1 MSANGQLVFTDVDKV
16 TFKGVGN
23 TSNAVIDTLT
33 GKIGV
38 GIDSPS
44 ANLHVVGNCYVS
56 TNFELGGTMTMGTVT
71 VEAQHE
77 LSAITATGNVTPHT
91 IQFTNPETAF
101 TTTGNVEVG
110 KELTVTG
117 NVAVDTD
124 TLFVDTVNDRVG
136 VGTTSP
142 TTALD
147 VVGTVTAT
155 AFAGNA
161 STATKLAASVNIGGV
176 AFDGS
181 AAIVPTT
188 FTTATFS
195 GDVTVDST
203 TFHVDSTNNRVG
215 VGTTSPDAALHVQ
228 TTGSG
233 ATGGTVILNP
243 NLNSSSVGLFLGKAV
258 GAGTCMFMNYTHSGT
273 DDSVDNTA
281 NFGIFSKST
290 NLTLKGNG
298 NVGIGTTNP
307 ANTMHIY
314 KASNDQTTGLFI
326 EKATGASGSASLFF
340 GVTANAGETNNVGIP
355 KAGILFQRTAG
366 NGRGDLKFC
375 VDYVDDTNA
384 VGVADAK
391 MTITGSNGNVGIGI
405 ASSIGNLSLGSAT
418 VVKSWN
424 AFNNNSSAG
433 NYTFPRNC
441 VALVH
446 FHFSGGQDLN
456 ISGVY
461 RITVPYAGS
470 PTIEVLYSGSYVNA
484 TAGHG
489 NHIVRFFGQNLP
501 APYNSA
507 SYQLRISQI
516 SYSGD
521 Y

>member
-1 MSANGQLVFTDVDKV
+1 
-16 TFKGVGN
+16 
-23 TSNAVIDTLT
+23 
-33 GKIGV
+33 
-38 GIDSPS
+38 
-44 ANLHVVGNCYVS
+44 
-56 TNFELGGTMTMGTVT
+56 MTMGTVT

-136 VGTTSP
+136 VGKTDP
-142 TTALD
+142 ATALD

-161 STATKLAASVNIGGV
+161 STASALATSVNIGGV

-181 AAIVPTT
+181 ADITPTT
-188 FTTATFS
+188 FTAATFS
-195 GDVTVDST
+195 GDVAFDTNT
-203 TFHVDSTNNRVG
+203 LFVDSTNNRVG

-233 ATGGTVILNP
+233 AIGGTVILNP

-307 ANTMHIY
+307 GY
-314 KASNDQTTGLFI
+314 KLTVDGTIGTTDSINVSKNATYGSPARFSVTSGDTGMRFHMGTGGNGVWQTTGI
-326 EKATGASGSASLFF
+326 VTERSGGLS
-340 GVTANAGETNNVGIP
+340 GGGT
-355 KAGILFQRTAG
+355 ILFVFNKNQSGGTATSTQLWLLRKNYSGGWTQDSNTAYIIKALNGTGSSTTVSFRQNNNLLEYTYTNGG
-366 NGRGDLKFC
+366 NG
-375 VDYVDDTNA
+375 
-384 VGVADAK
+384 
-391 MTITGSNGNVGIGI
+391 
-405 ASSIGNLSLGSAT
+405 
-418 VVKSWN
+418 
-424 AFNNNSSAG
+424 
-433 NYTFPRNC
+433 
-441 VALVH
+441 H
-446 FHFSGGQDLN
+446 F
-456 ISGVY
+456 
-461 RITVPYAGS
+461 YA
-470 PTIEVLYSGSYVNA
+470 IE
-484 TAGHG
+484 
-489 NHIVRFFGQNLP
+489 F
-501 APYNSA
+501 
-507 SYQLRISQI
+507 
-516 SYSGD
+516 D
-521 Y
+521 